1 MEYLLIEI
9 VIFVFF
15 FALHRYF
22 KLKLFQNTKQ
32 TILFFAFLFV
42 LGIVWDSLAVFRGHW
57 VFPGSGL
64 VGITIFLLPIEDYLF
79 MILVPYLV
87 LVSKGVIEKFS
98 NKA

>member
-9 VIFVFF
+9 IVFMFF
-15 FALHRYF
+15 FTLHKYF
-22 KLKLFQNTKQ
+22 KLILFKNTKQ
-32 TILFFAFLFV
+32 TILLFAFLFV
-42 LGIVWDSLAVFRGHW
+42 FGVAWDSLAVFRGHW
-57 VFPGSGL
+57 IFPGSGL